1 MKKTYVT
8 TSIPYVNGAP
18 HVGFA
23 LELVQADAIARYRKL
38 LGEDVRLQT
47 GADEN
52 AYKNVLSAQEAGVET
67 AAFVAGNSEVFRR
80 LSAAL
85 NVEIDDFLRTTEQ
98 RHVRAV
104 QALWRKLRK
113 EDLYQREYSG
123 LYCTG
128 CEDFYLER
136 DLVAGLCP
144 DHGTQPLAVEEK
156 NYFFRLSEYQ
166 PQIEELLRSRRIN
179 IVPEV
184 RRNEV
189 LRFVERGL
197 QDISISRS
205 ARRLQG
211 WGIAVPGD
219 EDQRVYVW
227 IDALINY
234 LSGPGFGIGEDWQE
248 WWNDE
253 TQKIHVIGKNV
264 WKFHAV
270 YWPALLLSAG
280 LELPD
285 EIVVHG
291 FLTEN
296 GEKISKSRGR
306 SIDPF
311 AFVERFG
318 AEALRY
324 YLLRGVPSLNDGDFS
339 AARLQALYNAD
350 LANGLGNLVSR
361 LSALGERAGCA
372 PLGDVALGVAPQGYS
387 EALDIYAFDRAL
399 SVLWLEVGRLN
410 RAIEQAKPW
419 EQLQRGEKVDAL
431 VEVWLRDLYRLAH
444 WLRPFLP
451 QTSERIGVALRQEPL
466 LALRN
471 LFPRIK

>member
-52 AYKNVLSAQEAGVET
+52 AYKNVLSAQEIGVET
-67 AAFVAGNSEVFRR
+67 NAFVARNSETFRR

-85 NVEIDDFLRTTEQ
+85 NVEIDDFLRTTER
-98 RHVRAV
+98 RHERAV
-104 QALWRKLRK
+104 KALWQQLK
-113 EDLYQREYSG
+113 EGDLYQKEYSG
-123 LYCTG
+123 LYCSG

-144 DHGTQPLAVEEK
+144 DHGTRPLAIEEK
-156 NYFFRLSEYQ
+156 NYFFRLANYQ
-166 PQIEELLRSRRIN
+166 TQLEELLRSRRIN
-179 IVPEV
+179 IVPDV

-189 LRFVERGL
+189 LRFVEGGL

-234 LSGPGFGIGEDWQE
+234 LSGPGFGLGEDWQE
-248 WWNDE
+248 WWDDE
-253 TQKIHVIGKNV
+253 AQKVHVIGKNV

-270 YWPALLLSAG
+270 YWPSLLLSAG

-311 AFVERFG
+311 ALVERFG
-318 AEALRY
+318 TEALRY
-324 YLLRGVPSLNDGDFS
+324 YLLRGVPSLSDGDFS
-339 AARLQALYNAD
+339 VERLQALYNAD

-361 LSALGERAGCA
+361 LTALGERAGCGR
-372 PLGDVALGVAPQGYS
+372 LGDVVLGEAPQGYT

-399 SVLWLEVGRLN
+399 AVLWLEVGRLN
-410 RAIEQAKPW
+410 RAVEQAKPW

-451 QTSERIGVALRQEPL
+451 QTSERIGAALRQGPL

>member
-1 MKKTYVT
+1 MKRTYVT

-23 LELVQADAIARYRKL
+23 LELVQADAIARYRRL
-38 LGEDVRLQT
+38 LGEEVRLQT

-52 AYKNVLSAQEAGVET
+52 AYKNVLSAREAGVDT
-67 AAFVAGNSEVFRR
+67 ASFVSGNSENFRR
-80 LSAAL
+80 LCTAL
-85 NVEIDDFLRTTEQ
+85 NVEIDDFLRTTER
-98 RHVRAV
+98 RHERAV
-104 QALWRKLRK
+104 QVLWQQLRAG
-113 EDLYQREYSG
+113 DLYRREYSG

-136 DLVAGLCP
+136 DLVDGVCP
-144 DHGTQPLAVEEK
+144 DHGARPLAVEEE
-156 NYFFRLSEYQ
+156 NYFFRLSSYQ
-166 PQIEELLRSRRIN
+166 AQLEELLRSRQIN

-189 LRFVERGL
+189 LRFVESGL
-197 QDISISRS
+197 RDISVSRS

-211 WGIAVPGD
+211 WGIVVPGD
-219 EDQRVYVW
+219 DDQRIYVW

-234 LSGPGFGIGEDWQE
+234 LSGPGFGAGENWRR
-248 WWNDE
+248 WWDDDVH
-253 TQKIHVIGKNV
+253 KIHVIGKNV
-264 WKFHAV
+264 WKFHAI

-280 LELPD
+280 LTLPD

-306 SIDPF
+306 SLDPF
-311 AFVERFG
+311 ALIERLG

-324 YLLRGVPSLNDGDFS
+324 YLLRGVPPFGDGDFS
-339 AARLQALYNAD
+339 NERLQALYNAD
-350 LANGLGNLVSR
+350 LANGLGNLASR
-361 LSALGERAGCA
+361 LTTLGARAGCE
-372 PLGDVALGVAPQGYS
+372 PLRAVAIGAAPQGYI
-387 EALDIYAFDRAL
+387 EAFNSHAFDRAL
-399 SVLWLEVGRLN
+399 GVLWLEVGRLN

-419 EQLQRGEKVDAL
+419 EVLHRGEPIGST
-431 VEVWLRDLYRLAH
+431 VEPWLGDLYRLAY
-444 WLRPFLP
+444 WLHPFLP
-451 QTSERIGVALRQEPL
+451 QTSEKIGAALREGRL
-466 LALRN
+466 LRN